1 MRPTLQNE
9 REVVI
14 AYVVD
19 VHDRFEAVPAAIGE
33 IGAIDLLIV
42 GGDITTGG
50 SPDDAQAAIEQ
61 WRPLGPRILAL
72 AGNMDSPAIDAR
84 LADLGVSLDA
94 RGVVFGDVGVCGVS
108 AAPISPLRT
117 PYELADDELERR
129 VESAFAAVADCQ
141 FRIFCPHA
149 PPEGTAC
156 DRLRDGRH
164 VGSVVVRRIV
174 EQEQPDLVLCG
185 HIHEARSVDEIGRTR
200 IVNPGPVTAG
210 HYAAVTVDGE
220 LSVRVDGD
228 E

>member
-1 MRPTLQNE
+1 MGSAVL
-9 REVVI
+9 I

-19 VHDRFEAVPAAIGE
+19 VHDRFESVPEAIAAIGPV
-33 IGAIDLLIV
+33 DLLIV

-50 SPDDAQAAIEQ
+50 SPGDAETAIEH
-61 WRPLGPRILAL
+61 WTPLAPRLLAL

-84 LADLGVSLDA
+84 LADLGVALDG
-94 RGVVFGDVGVCGVS
+94 RGVVFGEVGVCGVS
-108 AAPISPLRT
+108 AAPRSPLRT
-117 PYELADDELERR
+117 PYELGDEELERR
-129 VESAFAAVADCQ
+129 SENAFDAVAGCR

-174 EQEQPDLVLCG
+174 EREQPDLVLCG
-185 HIHEARSVDEIGRTR
+185 HIHEARGVDEIGRTR
-200 IVNPGPVTAG
+200 IVNPGPVAAG

-220 LSVRVDGD
+220 PSVRLYGND
-228 E
+228 

>member
-1 MRPTLQNE
+1 
-9 REVVI
+9 VVI

-19 VHDRFEAVPAAIGE
+19 VHDRFEAVPEAIAD
-33 IGAIDLLIV
+33 IGTVDLLIV

-50 SPDDAQAAIEQ
+50 TPDDAETAIEG
-61 WRPLGPRILAL
+61 WKPLAPRLLAL
-72 AGNMDSPAIDAR
+72 AGNMDSAAIDAR

-117 PYELADDELERR
+117 PYELDDEELEHRI
-129 VESAFAAVADCQ
+129 ESAFAAVAGCRV
-141 FRIFCPHA
+141 RIFCPHA
-149 PPEGTAC
+149 PPEGTVC

-174 EQEQPDLVLCG
+174 EREQPDLVLCG
-185 HIHEARSVDEIGRTR
+185 HIHEARGVDEIGRTR
-200 IVNPGPVTAG
+200 IVNPGPVAAG
-210 HYAAVTVDGE
+210 HHAAVAIDGE
-220 LSVRVDGD
+220 LSVSLDGD

>member
-1 MRPTLQNE
+1 MRG
-9 REVVI
+9 VVI

-19 VHDRFEAVPAAIGE
+19 VHDRFEAVPAAIAE
-33 IGAIDLLIV
+33 IGEVDLLIV

-50 SPDDAQAAIEQ
+50 TPDDAEAAIDE
-61 WRPLGPRILAL
+61 WRPLATRLLAL
-72 AGNMDSPAIDAR
+72 AGNMDSAAIDAR
-84 LADLGVSLDA
+84 LAELGVSLDA
-94 RGVVFGDVGVCGVS
+94 SGFAFGDVGVCGVS

-129 VESAFAAVADCQ
+129 VESAFAEVAGSRV
-141 FRIFCPHA
+141 RIFCPHA

-174 EQEQPDLVLCG
+174 EREQPDLVLCG
-185 HIHEARSVDEIGRTR
+185 HIHEARGVDDIGRTR
-200 IVNPGPVTAG
+200 IVNPGPVAAG
-210 HYAAVTVDGE
+210 HYAVVTVDGE